1 MGALLKNVGML
12 MQHIR
17 TEPIATYKAKV
28 ESGWVWV
35 AL

>member
-1 MGALLKNVGML
+1 ML
-12 MQHIR
+12 MQRIR

-28 ESGWVWV
+28 ESEWVWV